1 MKAAYYYGIGDI
13 RIEECEIPKI
23 SEKEILIKVR
33 ASAICG
39 TDLRIYKGGH
49 FKIPEGT
56 KRVLGHELAGEIVE
70 VGAQVKGYKIG
81 MRVALPPNVGCGH
94 CPMCIQG
101 LNQLCPDYEAFGISY
116 DGGFQEYM
124 RVPQEAIERGN
135 VIEIPD
141 SLTYEEAAMVEPFSC
156 TYNSYK
162 RLKTVPG
169 DVVVIIGAGPIGAC
183 HVMINKMAGAGKIIV
198 ADISDSRLE
207 EIKKFGA
214 DIIVNST
221 KEELAEVVM
230 KESGNLGAD
239 VTITACSV
247 PQIQQQALELAA
259 ARGRIN
265 FFGGMPKGKEIVPL
279 NTNLIHYK
287 ELTVL
292 ATTGSSLE
300 DYYGAMK
307 IAASKKIPLAQLETG
322 TFSIDQTVEA
332 FEYAL
337 SGQGMKALIVNK

>member
-1 MKAAYYYGIGDI
+1 MKAAYYYGVGDI
-13 RIEECEIPKI
+13 RVEECDIPKI
-23 SEKEILIKVR
+23 SDEEILLKVR

-56 KRVLGHELAGEIVE
+56 KRVLGHELAGEIAV
-70 VGAQVKGYKIG
+70 VGAKVKGYKVG
-81 MRVALPPNVGCGH
+81 MRVAVPPNVGCGH
-94 CPMCIQG
+94 CSLCLKG

-124 RVPQEAIERGN
+124 RIPAEAIARGN
-135 VIEIPD
+135 VIKIPD

-156 TYNSYK
+156 TYNSYN

-169 DVVVIIGAGPIGAC
+169 DIVVVIGAGPIGAC
-183 HVMINKMAGAGKIIV
+183 HVMINKLAGAGKIIV

-207 EIKKFGA
+207 EIEKFGA
-214 DIIVNST
+214 DILVNT
-221 KEELAEVVM
+221 TNQKLEEVVA
-230 KESGNLGAD
+230 KESEGLGAD
-239 VTITACSV
+239 VVITACSV
-247 PQIQQQALELAA
+247 PQIQEEALEIAGA
-259 ARGRIN
+259 HARIN
-265 FFGGMPKGKEIVPL
+265 FFGGMPKGKEFVPL

-292 ATTGSSLE
+292 ATTGSSIE

-307 IAASKKIPLAQLETG
+307 IAASKKIPLAKLETK
-322 TFSIDQTVEA
+322 TFTIEQINEG
-332 FEYAL
+332 FEYSL
-337 SGQGMKALIVNK
+337 TGQGMKALIVNK